1 MMAVLFALFRCL
13 VPNHLTGGVTR
24 KAHTHH
30 FLPSVV
36 TMASAARPE
45 LSGPAEVIADGA
57 HTHTQLHLVVE
68 VGEVMCV
75 CVAMTHLT
83 IDPHQSAAL

>member
-1 MMAVLFALFRCL
+1 
-13 VPNHLTGGVTR
+13 
-24 KAHTHH
+24 
-30 FLPSVV
+30 
-36 TMASAARPE
+36 MASAARPE
-45 LSGPAEVIADGA
+45 LSGPAEVFADGA
-57 HTHTQLHLVVE
+57 LTPTQLHLVVE